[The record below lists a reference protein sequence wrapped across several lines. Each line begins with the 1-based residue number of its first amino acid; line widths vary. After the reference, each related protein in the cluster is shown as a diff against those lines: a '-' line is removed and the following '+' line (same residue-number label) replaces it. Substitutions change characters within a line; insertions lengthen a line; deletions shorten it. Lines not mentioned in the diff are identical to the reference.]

1 MQKRILSVIGLGV
14 ILVILTGCT
23 TPAPKVNLFG
33 VDPKNTSVGYIR
45 TQAGDVVAGIE
56 TKVDGAWYSD
66 EARKLLLNHG
76 E

>member
-14 ILVILTGCT
+14 MLMIHTGCT